1 MLMQAQYQAL
11 VEHFGSQKAAANAL
25 QVKQCTISGYVNGKW
40 QMSEKV
46 AARAQKVTDGK
57 FKASDLCSSFKEI
70 EKLYT

>member
-1 MLMQAQYQAL
+1 MRMQIQYQAL

-25 QVKQCTISGYVNGKW
+25 QVNQCTISGYVNGKW

-46 AARAQKVTDGK
+46 AARAQTVTGGK
-57 FKASDLCSSFKEI
+57 FKASDLCSSLKEI